1 MGAKRT
7 GIDAYIA
14 TGKGEADSE
23 ALSDDSEKGIKK
35 AQFTYH
41 EEKDCFVCP
50 AGHNLALKSSGSD
63 GTRIYQAKSAD
74 CDGCA
79 YRGRCCKSK
88 TGEPRKITTEDKEP
102 LRQAMHDKMKQT
114 EGRILKTGQID
125 SPSSLLAG

>member
-1 MGAKRT
+1 
-7 GIDAYIA
+7 
-14 TGKGEADSE
+14 
-23 ALSDDSEKGIKK
+23 
-35 AQFTYH
+35 
-41 EEKDCFVCP
+41 
-50 AGHNLALKSSGSD
+50 LKSSGSD